1 MPRERD
7 FACAQQA
14 VSKGEA
20 ILNYCEPLV
29 TLHMGVSGSP
39 IG

>member
-14 VSKGEA
+14 ASKGGA
-20 ILNYCEPLV
+20 IVNYCEPLL
-29 TLHMGVSGSP
+29 TPHMQVSSLSNG
-39 IG
+39 